1 MLSNIFN
8 RRSETVKS
16 LRTTTVPDGVIRHIG
31 ERPWTNYDWD
41 SYDHPHYLEMKRNKY
56 GSYNI
61 VQHTKAGV
69 LRWLKN
75 TPKTHL
81 SQRQA
86 LNVLI
91 NQQVDVMRKF
101 GGYTGSFT
109 SGDLR
114 SHIENGSFPRNHIFS
129 YVKKHPEAVDHYL
142 ADYYPQQKPP
152 PQPEAKPEAKP
163 AEPALKLTPQAR
175 IGR

>member
-1 MLSNIFN
+1 MLSKLFN
-8 RRSETVKS
+8 NRSETVKH
-16 LRTTTVPDGVIRHIG
+16 LKTTTVPDGVIRHIG
-31 ERPWTNYDWD
+31 ERPWDNYDWD
-41 SYDHPHYLEMKRNKY
+41 TYNHPRFLEMKRNKY
-56 GSYNI
+56 GSYDI
-61 VQHTKAGV
+61 VQHTKASF

-91 NQQVDVMRKF
+91 NQQVDVMRKY
-101 GGYTGSFT
+101 GGYNANFT

-114 SHIENGSFPRNHIFS
+114 DHIQNGSFPHNHIFT

-142 ADYYPQQKPP
+142 ADFYPQQKQSAP
-152 PQPEAKPEAKP
+152 KPEAKP
-163 AEPALKLTPQAR
+163 AEPALKLTPQAK